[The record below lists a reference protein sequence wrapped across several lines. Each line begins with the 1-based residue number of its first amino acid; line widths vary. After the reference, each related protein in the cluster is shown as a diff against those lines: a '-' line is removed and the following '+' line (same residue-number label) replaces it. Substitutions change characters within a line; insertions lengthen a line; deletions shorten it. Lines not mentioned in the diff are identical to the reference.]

1 MMYRIEFNG
10 RLLEG
15 FDPQFVRLEVGVR
28 LRLRDAQIERL
39 FSGQT
44 VVLKK
49 AVSEESCKAYM
60 AELRSIGL
68 DATLVPLDIAD
79 PEPSAA
85 SEYKVVYWGKVLPGF
100 ERMAVMAAAAKR
112 LRVPPAQLMQVFGGA
127 KVVLKRGVTA
137 EQGARIVVDMALLGM
152 QIELE
157 IDTPLAAVSL
167 QPTPQGVP
175 MLPSAGTQEDDPQY
189 GALLQTAC
197 DLSGTAFSGYDM
209 SSSVARDDEPIPIP
223 PVVRDLRPKPRDV
236 GIAAANADG
245 YLNCPRCGFYQAYAI
260 TCSKCGVELPKP
272 RSYVGRVDRFVDI
285 APTTLVNPAEP
296 FTPQERAPAPKRQI
310 ESLHDQL
317 VQQDVQSRASAS
329 DFPYLKIMAVLLVLA
344 WLIYWL
350 AR

>member
-15 FDPQFVRLEVGVR
+15 FDSQFVRLEVGVR
-28 LRLRDAQIERL
+28 LRLRDAQVERL

-49 AVSEESCKAYM
+49 AVSEVSCKAYM

-68 DATLVPLDIAD
+68 DAVLVPLDVE
-79 PEPSAA
+79 EPLSSSS
-85 SEYKVVYWGKVLPGF
+85 SEYKVVYWGKVLPGY

-137 EQGARIVVDMALLGM
+137 EQGARIVVDMALIGM

-157 IDTPLAAVSL
+157 IDTPLAAISV

-175 MLPSAGTQEDDPQY
+175 ILPSAGSQEDDPQY

-197 DLSGTAFSGYDM
+197 DLSGTAFAGYDT
-209 SSSVARDDEPIPIP
+209 SSNVARDDEPPLP
-223 PVVRDLRPKPRDV
+223 PSVVRDVRPKPRDV
-236 GIAAANADG
+236 GISAANADG
-245 YLNCPRCGFYQAYAI
+245 HLNCPRCGFYQAYAM

-272 RSYVGRVDRFVDI
+272 RSYVGRVDRFVNI
-285 APTTLVNPAEP
+285 APTTLVNPDEP
-296 FTPQERAPAPKRQI
+296 FTPQERAPIKRAPA
-310 ESLHDQL
+310 ESLHDL
-317 VQQDVQSRASAS
+317 LESQSEPSGS
-329 DFPYLKIMAVLLVLA
+329 DETDFPYLKIMSVLLVLG
-344 WLIYWL
+344 WLIYL
-350 AR
+350 LIR